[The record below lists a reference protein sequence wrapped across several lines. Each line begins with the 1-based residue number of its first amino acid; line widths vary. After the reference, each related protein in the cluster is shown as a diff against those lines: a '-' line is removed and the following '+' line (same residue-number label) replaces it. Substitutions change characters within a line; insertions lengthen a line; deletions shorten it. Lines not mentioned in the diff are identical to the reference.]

1 MTRRLAVTASGDFS
15 VKLWCATTGKEL
27 VEMKHKHVVK
37 SVDFSSDTSKIVSG
51 CQDGL
56 LRIYQTATPESPI
69 QEIKIGT
76 DLSTAITKC
85 QWMDDE
91 GLVLVGKR
99 SGVVELWDIRE
110 SGSTGPA
117 LQATVSEEKDPV
129 MDVEFS
135 KMHGLITVAAGSSIF
150 ALNSKDLSIRNKIAC
165 PDKMH
170 FREEGGASLH
180 PDASKIISGGSDLW
194 VREFDA
200 NTGEVLRLFKGHHGP
215 VRCVRYHP
223 SGNSVA
229 TGSEDATI
237 RIWSV
242 CESGVQ

>member
-1 MTRRLAVTASGDFS
+1 MTRTLAVTASGDFS
-15 VKLWCATTGKEL
+15 ARLWCATTGKEL
-27 VEMKHKHVVK
+27 MEMKHKHVVK
-37 SVDFSSDTSKIVSG
+37 TVDFSGDTSKIVSG

-56 LRIYQTATPESPI
+56 LRIYQTSAPEAPI

-85 QWMDDE
+85 QWVEDE
-91 GLVLVGKR
+91 GLVLVGRR
-99 SGVVELWDIRE
+99 SGVVQLWDIRE
-110 SGSTGPA
+110 SGVNGPA
-117 LQATVSEEKDPV
+117 VQATLSEEKDPV
-129 MDVEFS
+129 MDIEFN
-135 KMHGLITVAAGSSIF
+135 KTHGLVTAVAGASIF
-150 ALNSKDLSIRNKIAC
+150 ALNSKDLSTRNKITC

-180 PDASKIISGGSDLW
+180 PDGSKIISGGSDLW

-200 NTGEVLRLFKGHHGP
+200 TTGEVLRLFKGHHGP

-223 SGNSVA
+223 SGDSVA

-242 CESGVQ
+242 CEHGFQ